1 MQEVALVSEIDDR
14 TKNFTVLS
22 LTSTAI
28 NSPSASLQLP
38 NFLQVAND
46 IVLHMQCLAALVGH
60 FQWRKG
66 VIGIKTNFIETSKHY
81 RRFKTRFRRIYGV
94 QYPEEEEN
102 SSPSIFAL
110 RAYDAI
116 HVIALAM
123 KSVKSNNLSQEIV
136 STKFQGLSGIMEFK
150 NGMLSQPPTFHIINV
165 VGKSYREIAFWSPS
179 FGFSED
185 LMKHHDMKE
194 KINRV
199 SVQVLGPLYW
209 PGGLQAAPKGWTPID
224 GERLLKIGIPARG
237 AFNQFVKVRIDQGK
251 NETHISGFSIE
262 VFEAAVKQLPY
273 ELPYVFVPFN
283 GTYDRLVE
291 QGMDAAVGDIEVI
304 ADRYHFV
311 EFSQPYISSGL
322 AMVVP
327 AKPDK
332 LKERWMFIN
341 AFTRRMWFL
350 MIIAH
355 LSVCFVVWFIESEHG
370 HNFELKGI
378 GAMLWFSV
386 TILFFV
392 QRERVQS
399 NWARLVLA
407 PWLVVILVVT
417 ATFTAS
423 LTSMMT
429 VSRVQPSVLDV
440 ETLKKTNATV
450 GCNGNSFIE
459 NYLTNV
465 LDIAPKYQE
474 NCLRPIHKPSGFAF
488 VFPKGSPLAI
498 DMSKAIL
505 EVSEGASG
513 AVGKSNAVLI

>member
-1 MQEVALVSEIDDR
+1 MEYNTLKK
-14 TKNFTVLS
+14 KNS
-22 LTSTAI
+22 I
-28 NSPSASLQLP
+28 
-38 NFLQVAND
+38 
-46 IVLHMQCLAALVGH
+46 
-60 FQWRKG
+60 
-66 VIGIKTNFIETSKHY
+66 
-81 RRFKTRFRRIYGV
+81 
-94 QYPEEEEN
+94 
-102 SSPSIFAL
+102 PSIFAL

-116 HVIALAM
+116 HAIALAM
-123 KSVKSNNLSQEIV
+123 ESVNSNNFSQEIV
-136 STKFQGLSGIMEFK
+136 SIKFQGLSGIMEFK
-150 NGMLSQPPTFHIINV
+150 NGMLSQPPTFQIINV

-185 LMKHHDMKE
+185 LMKHSDMKE
-194 KINRV
+194 KTNRD
-199 SVQVLGPLYW
+199 SVQVLGPIYW
-209 PGGLQAAPKGWTPID
+209 P
-224 GERLLKIGIPARG
+224 
-237 AFNQFVKVRIDQGK
+237 
-251 NETHISGFSIE
+251 
-262 VFEAAVKQLPY
+262 
-273 ELPYVFVPFN
+273 
-283 GTYDRLVE
+283 VE
-291 QGMDAAVGDIEVI
+291 QVYYKGLDAAVGDIEVI

-355 LSVCFVVWFIESEHG
+355 LSVCLVVWFIETQHG
-370 HNFELKGI
+370 HNDELKGI
-378 GAMLWFSV
+378 GAILWFSV
-386 TILFFV
+386 TILFFL

-429 VSRVQPSVLDV
+429 ISRRIASVSDYPKAFES
-440 ETLKKTNATV
+440 
-450 GCNGNSFIE
+450 G
-459 NYLTNV
+459 
-465 LDIAPKYQE
+465 DIQAAFFVVPHAKVFLACY
-474 NCLRPIHKPSGFAF
+474 CKGYILAGPIHMPSGFAF

-505 EVSEGASG
+505 EVREKGQVELLENQMLSSFNCSSSLYSSDDPIGYEPFSG
-513 AVGKSNAVLI
+513 LFLISGSVCAFALLVTSMRIAGRHLQNFELHTSNID